1 MLSNALR
8 AAAQEAEELEKRQLE
23 QETRLMICE
32 DRVTM
37 LEEEN
42 RKLRGVLSKAK
53 ESLYAIVLSLDELE
67 N

>member
-67 N
+67 T